1 MTKWW
6 NERYFNKRVWL
17 LDNLQN
23 LHLTLEEAMLLI
35 VVDYHNEFQL
45 DLSLNILS
53 AKCNVAV
60 DKLDNLINNLRT
72 KGYLD
77 IKVVNKKIKF
87 IIDGIFDENK
97 VTSYDKSSLY
107 DLFENEL
114 GKILSQGDLRRINE
128 WLSMYKEDEIIN
140 ALREA
145 VIYKK
150 KNLNYIHNILVNSRE
165 AKNV

>member
-6 NERYFNKRVWL
+6 NERYFNKRIWL

-165 AKNV
+165 AKND

>member
-53 AKCNVAV
+53 DKCNVAV

-165 AKNV
+165 AKND

>member
-60 DKLDNLINNLRT
+60 DKLDNMINNLRT

-165 AKNV
+165 AKND

>member
-23 LHLTLEEAMLLI
+23 LQLTLEEAMLLI

-128 WLSMYKEDEIIN
+128 WLSMYKEEEIIN

-165 AKNV
+165 DKND